1 MRLSLPIVRRNGA
14 TRKFRGLGRSTLFSQ
29 QENLAIFNAES
40 DQAVRTPVNLLT
52 SEDRQVLLLAKNL
65 ALNLNTLFAQPL
77 FPGCQLIW

>member
-14 TRKFRGLGRSTLFSQ
+14 TRKFRGLGRSTRFSQ

-52 SEDRQVLLLAKNL
+52 SEDLLVKAKR
-65 ALNLNTLFAQPL
+65 TLQILDPKLRFQDTVD
-77 FPGCQLIW
+77 FRHG